1 MTIKQERGQIGP
13 AMRRAGV
20 VAASCDAFG
29 DGGFVPLKSEHHF
42 STPQRSFGGRI
53 RLEDELENISTAE
66 RFSHTCSE
74 LRRRPFSNGEK
85 GLLRNSAFTV
95 ITPRNERHL
104 EGEEPA
110 ELERKTG

>member
-1 MTIKQERGQIGP
+1 MTIEKERGQIGP
-13 AMRRAGV
+13 AIRRAGV
-20 VAASCDAFG
+20 VASSCDAFG

-66 RFSHTCSE
+66 RFSHTFS
-74 LRRRPFSNGEK
+74 PFEK